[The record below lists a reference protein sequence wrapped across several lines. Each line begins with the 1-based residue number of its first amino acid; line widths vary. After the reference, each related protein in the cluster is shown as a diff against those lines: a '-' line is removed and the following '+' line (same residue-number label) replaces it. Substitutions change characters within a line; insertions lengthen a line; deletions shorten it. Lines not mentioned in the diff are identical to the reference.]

1 VYYQV
6 IVFIV
11 PFPYRWGTSYLSTN
25 LMLAVC
31 DASAKPFAIGPPAQ
45 AASSHMQEGGYGADD
60 KRAWSFSTM
69 LCISG

>member
-1 VYYQV
+1 M
-6 IVFIV
+6 IDFIV
-11 PFPYRWGTSYLSTN
+11 PCPSGGHELFIYQF
-25 LMLAVC
+25 C
-31 DASAKPFAIGPPAQ
+31 EASAKPSAIGPPAQ